1 MSSNRIQ
8 LIDAARGLCV
18 ILMVCHHFLY
28 DLVVLFSA
36 PSWLFYNPVFNV
48 LHYIFAGMFILLAGV
63 SSRFSRSNIKRGI
76 KVLIAAI
83 AVTLATMAIDSIV
96 VFGILHFLGFCMV
109 FYGLTQRFWDRLRG
123 FYAPLLYII
132 LTAASAVILNA
143 LNPVNI
149 KWLWIFGLWDR
160 NFFSADYFPLFPW
173 IFVFLLGTWLGRLIK
188 EERLPHW
195 FYTVNPPILPQI
207 GRRAFI
213 VYLLHQPVIYGLL
226 MLVKWFFNI

>member
-1 MSSNRIQ
+1 
-8 LIDAARGLCV
+8 
-18 ILMVCHHFLY
+18 
-28 DLVVLFSA
+28 
-36 PSWLFYNPVFNV
+36 
-48 LHYIFAGMFILLAGV
+48 
-63 SSRFSRSNIKRGI
+63 
-76 KVLIAAI
+76 
-83 AVTLATMAIDSIV
+83 
-96 VFGILHFLGFCMV
+96 MV
-109 FYGLTQRFWDRLRG
+109 FYGLTQGFWDRLRG